1 MEMVFMVIVVACILW
16 WLGFMR
22 SARKVALMATSEID
36 FLGVAHKG
44 SIVKR
49 ASELKISEE
58 QVSKAA
64 GNLAMLGSLDLFNL
78 PTVGAKAE
86 AQNNG

>member
-22 SARKVALMATSEID
+22 SARKVAAMATSEVD
-36 FLGVAHKG
+36 FLAVAHKG

-49 ASELKISEE
+49 ASEMKITET
-58 QVSKAA
+58 QVAKAA
-64 GNLAMLGSLDLFNL
+64 GNLAMLGEVDLFNL